1 VFISVATTHLV
12 LVLAKLGVALLSL
25 VRIVGYVAFS
35 RAVAAFAHVTT
46 HATVSRDLIPMRL
59 LA

>member
-1 VFISVATTHLV
+1 VATTHLV

-25 VRIVGYVAFS
+25 VRIAGYVAFS